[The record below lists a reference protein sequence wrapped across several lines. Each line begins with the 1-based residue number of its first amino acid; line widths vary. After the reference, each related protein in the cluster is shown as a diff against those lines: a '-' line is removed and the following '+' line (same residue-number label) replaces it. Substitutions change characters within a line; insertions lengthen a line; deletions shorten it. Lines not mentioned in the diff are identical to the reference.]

1 MTAEEKHLNVIKG
14 ALEPLRRYLVERH
27 LAFQH
32 SNTIHPKLSNLLNMV
47 VQLSKEKDADRKK
60 TVAVVTYAFPDKI
73 NDEIKETISGLPEV
87 EVKLYQSALDINEH
101 TASAKLLVYLIN
113 GLHLSEGI
121 AWNSFEYVVDYDP
134 NTTIR
139 SSEGVPSRRGLKN
152 KVTFTAVTRELRL
165 NKEPTLQSKG
175 KR

>member
-1 MTAEEKHLNVIKG
+1 MTAQEKHISVLNG
-14 ALEPLRRYLVERH
+14 ALEPLRRYLFERH

-32 SNTIHPKLSNLLNMV
+32 SNTIHPKLSNLLNIV
-47 VQLSKEKDADRKK
+47 VQLSKEKDADHKK

-87 EVKLYQSALDINEH
+87 DVKLYQSASDINEP
-101 TASAKLLVYLIN
+101 TASGKLLVYLIN
-113 GLHLSEGI
+113 GLHLNEGI
-121 AWNSFEYVVDYDP
+121 AWNSFDYVVDYDA
-134 NTTIR
+134 NTAIR
-139 SSEGVPSRRGLKN
+139 SGEGFPFRSGLKN
-152 KVTFTAVTRELRL
+152 NVTFTTVTREIRL